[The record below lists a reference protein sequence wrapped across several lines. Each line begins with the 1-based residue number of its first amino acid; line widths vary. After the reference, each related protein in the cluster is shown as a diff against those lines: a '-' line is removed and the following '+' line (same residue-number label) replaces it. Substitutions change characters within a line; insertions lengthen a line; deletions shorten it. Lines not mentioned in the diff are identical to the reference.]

1 MFGQVQPARHV
12 VRWCRALDLFP
23 STERSLRI
31 FKAEAKEQVAKNG
44 LLALTGKPWENVLF
58 GELTGYLVH
67 RSGLFSLA
75 HAGCLAA
82 KHIEKLPFTAA
93 VTKPEH
99 VEDSR

>member
-1 MFGQVQPARHV
+1 MFRPVQPARHV
-12 VRWCRALDLFP
+12 VRWCRALYLFL

-44 LLALTGKPWENVLF
+44 LLGLTGQPLENVSF

-82 KHIEKLPFTAA
+82 KHL
-93 VTKPEH
+93 
-99 VEDSR
+99 DSYELT